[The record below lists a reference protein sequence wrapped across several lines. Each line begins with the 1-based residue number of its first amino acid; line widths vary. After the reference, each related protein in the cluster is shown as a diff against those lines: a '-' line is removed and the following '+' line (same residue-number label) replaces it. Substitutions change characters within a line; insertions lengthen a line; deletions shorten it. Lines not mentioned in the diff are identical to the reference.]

1 MSWYLAVMKNYTGF
15 RGRARRR
22 EYWMFVLVNAIIGV
36 PKEVARP
43 HLQDPE
49 LRGGARGGI
58 GLTEAVLD
66 ANAALSER
74 AAASRR
80 CPKCES
86 DHYKQRTIRP

>member
-1 MSWYLAVMKNYTGF
+1 MRIPW
-15 RGRARRR
+15 RAR
-22 EYWMFVLVNAIIGV
+22 EYERTCDDCGYVWRV

-49 LRGGARGGI
+49 MRGGARGGI

-74 AAASRR
+74 AATSRR
-80 CPKCES
+80 CAKCES
-86 DHYKQRTIRP
+86 DHYKQRTIRTGHPASC

>member
-1 MSWYLAVMKNYTGF
+1 MTAVTFGTS
-15 RGRARRR
+15 
-22 EYWMFVLVNAIIGV
+22 
-36 PKEVARP
+36 PKAVARP

-49 LRGGARGGI
+49 SRGRVVGG
-58 GLTEAVLD
+58 GGPGGPFQGTEAVLD

-86 DHYKQRTIRP
+86 DHYKQRTIRS

>member
-1 MSWYLAVMKNYTGF
+1 MRIPW
-15 RGRARRR
+15 RAR
-22 EYWMFVLVNAIIGV
+22 EYERTCHDCGYVWRV

-49 LRGGARGGI
+49 SRGRVAEGGLGAVGGVQ
-58 GLTEAVLD
+58 GTEAVLD

-86 DHYKQRTIRP
+86 DRYKQRTIRS